1 LYCFDEFHSYP
12 AYYYSTALHWQGSDM
27 NDRSK
32 QVWLVLSH
40 GFNMDG
46 RAASQTITDKIPH
59 LLKHGVEPVVISAI
73 TGKKD
78 KVVEHHQLLPAGPVA
93 LRFDL
98 RHYLKQR
105 IHSRFIYRFTM
116 TLISLLLLPF
126 ILIEKLLIRIETH
139 WSWAVTA
146 YLAGAHF
153 IRTRKPALIYSTG
166 GAYSAHLAGYWLA
179 RRYGLPWIAEIH
191 DPMILDSQGQPRNS
205 RTRFAGWLEGVICR
219 HADVVWWFTEEAL
232 ARARA
237 RHPELGE
244 RGHCIIP
251 GSNPPEFARTPY
263 RRSEHLVI
271 GHFGSLADTRNLE
284 YFLLGLRRVL
294 ENNPQ
299 CAEHF
304 RLQIYGGKID
314 AVSARALRD
323 FPRHEL
329 VEQFG
334 RLEADPTTGESG
346 RDQVLRRMNAVDCL
360 LLLHGTIP
368 VCEEYIPSKMYEYLW
383 TQRPILALIWHNPQ
397 MERMLRELGHWAVK
411 ADDVDSIASAL
422 EELHTRWTEDN
433 LADCKT
439 PSPYT
444 SEAATLQII
453 ALARE
458 NLTRGALRSGQ
469 VHFSTH

>member
-1 LYCFDEFHSYP
+1 
-12 AYYYSTALHWQGSDM
+12 M
-27 NDRSK
+27 NDGNK

-59 LLKHGVEPVVISAI
+59 LLKLGVEPVVISAI

-78 KVVEHHQLLPAGPVA
+78 KVVEHHQILPAGPVA

-105 IHSRFIYRFTM
+105 ISSRVIYRIAM
-116 TLISLLLLPF
+116 TVISLVLLPF
-126 ILIEKLLIRIETH
+126 LVIEKLIIRIETH
-139 WSWAVTA
+139 WSWAITA
-146 YLAGAHF
+146 YFTGARI

-191 DPMILDSQGQPRNS
+191 DPMILDTQPKNS
-205 RTRFAGWLEGVICR
+205 RVRFSAWLEGIICN

-244 RGHCIIP
+244 RGHCLLP
-251 GSNPPEFARTPY
+251 GSNPPEFVRPPY
-263 RRSEHLVI
+263 RRNKHLVI
-271 GHFGSLADTRNLE
+271 GHFGSLAETRNLE
-284 YFLLGLRRVL
+284 FFLLGLRRVL
-294 ENNPQ
+294 ERNPLW
-299 CAEHF
+299 AEDI
-304 RLQIYGGKID
+304 RLHLYGGGID
-314 AVSARALRD
+314 PVSARALRD
-323 FPRHEL
+323 FPHPSMI
-329 VEQFG
+329 EQFG
-334 RLEADPTTGESG
+334 RLETDPKTGESG
-346 RDQVLRRMNAVDCL
+346 RDQVIKRMNAVDCL

-383 TQRPILALIWHNPQ
+383 TQRPILTLVWHNPQ

-411 ADDVDSIASAL
+411 ADDADEVASAL
-422 EELHTRWTEDN
+422 EELHARWMRDK
-433 LADCKT
+433 LADSRT

-444 SEAATLQII
+444 SEAATRQII
-453 ALARE
+453 DLANE
-458 NLTRGALRSGQ
+458 AIKRGSL
-469 VHFSTH
+469 HT